1 MLATLAGEPF
11 SRKEWLFEP
20 KFDGERC
27 LAMRCGADIQLWSRN
42 QKLLNDRY
50 PELAAAFGSQRAERF
65 LVDGEIVTFENN
77 ITSFARLQ
85 QRMQVKHP
93 SEQLRRKIPVWI
105 YLFDLVHLEGHD
117 TRQLPLYERKEL
129 LRQALDFRD
138 PVRFTAH
145 RETEGEACYR
155 DACRKGWEGIIAK
168 NGHSIYVSKRSREW
182 LKFKCTK
189 NQEFVIGGYTLP
201 KGRRTGF
208 GALLLG
214 YYDAGK
220 LVYAGKVG
228 TGFDEETLHHLSRQL
243 ARLEIKTSPFVAGD
257 PPSRSAHWV
266 KPKLVAQVGFT
277 EWTREGKLRHPRY
290 LGLRFDKRPSQVVR
304 EQ

>member
-93 SEQLRRKIPVWI
+93 S
-105 YLFDLVHLEGHD
+105 
-117 TRQLPLYERKEL
+117 
-129 LRQALDFRD
+129 
-138 PVRFTAH
+138 
-145 RETEGEACYR
+145 
-155 DACRKGWEGIIAK
+155 
-168 NGHSIYVSKRSREW
+168 
-182 LKFKCTK
+182 
-189 NQEFVIGGYTLP
+189 
-201 KGRRTGF
+201 
-208 GALLLG
+208 
-214 YYDAGK
+214 
-220 LVYAGKVG
+220 
-228 TGFDEETLHHLSRQL
+228 
-243 ARLEIKTSPFVAGD
+243 
-257 PPSRSAHWV
+257 
-266 KPKLVAQVGFT
+266 
-277 EWTREGKLRHPRY
+277 
-290 LGLRFDKRPSQVVR
+290 
-304 EQ
+304 